1 MATTKKLKSFKHN
14 EPPASQMV
22 MRMVEVRREQ
32 ANAETKSVPVVI
44 ASENPVERWDDN
56 AGEYYREILSMD
68 GVRFRT
74 NRQQL
79 PIVDS
84 HDRSTVRNVLGSVR
98 NIRTE
103 NDKLVGDATFARDT
117 DSQVAYEKLLD
128 GHLTDFSITATPTAQ
143 RAIRRGESVV
153 HGTQE
158 ITGPAVIVTEW
169 TPTDAS
175 LVAAGADETSTVR
188 ELLRSYSNSHKE
200 TKRMLSE
207 GIKAAL
213 VAKGMPE
220 QIDDAEQALAW
231 AAGLMSALTPSV
243 AVEEPIQSAE
253 ETPVVAEESDAEEP
267 EAEEI
272 ENMEGEKDMKEEIE
286 KAVKRSAKAELQR
299 QKEIRAIV
307 ESVKIGRAFA
317 DELCDSGVTLDIA
330 RQKVLER
337 MTTTQPLGSG
347 PSVVREG
354 REELR
359 KAMRA
364 GLISRALQGSGARN
378 VQIADADKVAGYQD
392 FERMSMLRM
401 VERSLQAA
409 GLDTSRMVPKDMTM
423 LAFGHR
429 PTIERLQNANIIR
442 DAYHTTGSFAN
453 LLLDAA
459 NKTLLAG
466 YEEAPYTW
474 NLWARQA
481 ASVADFKNINRIRFG
496 ESPNLEMVPE
506 NTDYKEG
513 AMTDSK
519 ETYKVEKF
527 GRLFTIT
534 WETVVNDD
542 LDAISRIPQMH
553 GNAAR
558 RTQNQKVYEVL
569 TSNPTMGDGV
579 ALFGSHA
586 SGSNTSG
593 GAGAPAVGTLNTGFT
608 AMRRQTGLN
617 SSTILNIAPR
627 YLIVPVSYEA
637 TALEL
642 VNSTSYNAANN
653 NEGVRNIYGPGG
665 PRSLTVIGEPQLDAS
680 STTVWYLAADPG
692 QIDTVELTFLQ
703 GEESPV
709 IESEWDFDKDVY
721 KNKVRQTFGVKAI
734 DWRGLFRNSA

>member
-1 MATTKKLKSFKHN
+1 
-14 EPPASQMV
+14 MV

-44 ASENPVERWDDN
+44 ASENPVERWDDSSK
-56 AGEYYREILSMD
+56 EYYREILSMD

-103 NDKLVGDATFARDT
+103 GDKLVGDATFARDT

-188 ELLRSYSNSHKE
+188 ELLRSYSTDHKKE
-200 TKRMLSE
+200 IKRMLSE

-253 ETPVVAEESDAEEP
+253 ETPVDAEEADAEKP

-286 KAVKRSAKAELQR
+286 KAVARSAKAELQR

-307 ESVKIGRAFA
+307 ESVKIERAFA
-317 DELCDSGVTLDIA
+317 DELCDSGVSLDIA

-364 GLISRALQGSGARN
+364 GLISRALQSSGARKT
-378 VQIADADKVAGYQD
+378 QIADADKVAGYQD

-409 GLDTSRMVPKDMTM
+409 DVDTRRMSPQEMTM
-423 LAFGHR
+423 VAFNHR
-429 PTIERLQNANIIR
+429 PTIDRLQANNIIR

-474 NLWARQA
+474 NLWARQGS
-481 ASVADFKNINRIRFG
+481 SVADFKNINRIRFG
-496 ESPNLEMVPE
+496 ESPNLEMVLE
-506 NTDYKEG
+506 NSNYKEG
-513 AMTDSK
+513 TMVDSK

-527 GRLFTIT
+527 GRIFTIT

-579 ALFGSHA
+579 ALFGAHA

-593 GAGAPAVGTLNTGFT
+593 AAAAPSVTTLNAAFL

-617 SSTILNIAPR
+617 SSAILNITPR
-627 YLIVPVSYEA
+627 YLIVPVNYEA

-665 PRSLTVIGEPQLDAS
+665 PRSLTVVGEPQLDGS
-680 STTVWYLAADPG
+680 SSTVWYVAADPG

>member
-22 MRMVEVRREQ
+22 MRMVEVRREE

-98 NIRTE
+98 NIRPE
-103 NDKLVGDATFARDT
+103 NGQLVGDATFARDT

-128 GHLTDFSITATPTAQ
+128 GHLTDFSITAMPTAQ

-188 ELLRSYSNSHKE
+188 ELLRSYSSSHKE
-200 TKRMLSE
+200 IKRMLSE

-243 AVEEPIQSAE
+243 AAEEPIQSAE
-253 ETPVVAEESDAEEP
+253 DTPVVAEETATEEP
-267 EAEEI
+267 ATEEI
-272 ENMEGEKDMKEEIE
+272 EKADGEEDMKEEIE
-286 KAVKRSAKAELQR
+286 KAVKRSAKAEQQR
-299 QKEIRAIV
+299 QREIRAIV
-307 ESVKIGRAFA
+307 SSVKIERAFA
-317 DELCDSGVTLDIA
+317 DELCDSGVSLDIA

-378 VQIADADKVAGYQD
+378 VQIAEADKVAGYQD

-506 NTDYKEG
+506 NADYKEG

-527 GRLFTIT
+527 GRIFTIT

-586 SGSNTSG
+586 SGSNTT
-593 GAGAPAVGTLNTGFT
+593 GAAAAPSVTTLNAAFL
-608 AMRRQTGLN
+608 AMRKQTGLN
-617 SSTILNIAPR
+617 SSAILNITPR
-627 YLIVPVSYEA
+627 YLIVPVAYEA

-653 NEGVRNIYGPGG
+653 NEGVKNIYGPGG
-665 PRSLTVIGEPQLDAS
+665 PRSLSVIGEPQLDAS
-680 STTVWYLAADPG
+680 SPTVWYMSADPG

-709 IESEWDFDKDVY
+709 LESEWDFDKDVY